1 MARRRRLATILA
13 YLTLEVGALV
23 GVPVR
28 LDQIEEMTR
37 LLNRTQVTWSVE
49 RGGRRTVPMQR
60 PSPAALGLPNLTM
73 RTVISPPSALTP
85 ASRSPS

>member
-23 GVPVR
+23 GVAVR

-37 LLNRTQVTWSVE
+37 LLNRTQVTWSTE
-49 RGGRRTVPMQR
+49 RDASGEPPEKPPNPGGDDP
-60 PSPAALGLPNLTM
+60 G
-73 RTVISPPSALTP
+73 
-85 ASRSPS
+85 